1 MTHKNSKWFLFAIA
15 SQCIVALTLKKI
27 YPSISPTYGQLG
39 SAQAATEVQT
49 EPTAPI
55 PPIALYEPSGPNMEV
70 TNLMR
75 AAGDGQCAEVAKLL
89 KNGDDVLAKNK
100 NGTDALI
107 YAASAGHKD
116 CVTALLNAG
125 ANAGTVDRAGD
136 SALSAARQQ
145 GFSDIVA
152 LIENAKS
159 RQ

>member
-15 SQCIVALTLKKI
+15 SQCIVALTLKEM
-27 YPSISPTYGQLG
+27 YPSIAPTYGQPD
-39 SAQAATEVQT
+39 SAQAAPEVATET
-49 EPTAPI
+49 TA
-55 PPIALYEPSGPNMEV
+55 LNKPSKAVMGV

-75 AAGDGQCAEVAKLL
+75 AAGDGQCAEVAMLI
-89 KNGDDVLAKNK
+89 KNGDDVQAKNK

-125 ANAGTVDRAGD
+125 ASTSTVDGAGD

-145 GFSDIVA
+145 GFSDIVV
-152 LIENAKS
+152 LIENAKV